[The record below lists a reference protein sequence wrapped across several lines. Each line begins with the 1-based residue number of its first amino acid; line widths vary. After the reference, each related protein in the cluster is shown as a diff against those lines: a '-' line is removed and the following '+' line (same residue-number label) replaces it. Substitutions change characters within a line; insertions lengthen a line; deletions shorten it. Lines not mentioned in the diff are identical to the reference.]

1 MDLGV
6 ISAILLAAFLHAFWN
21 FLVRGTSDKTVGMAA
36 VVYGHLPLAL
46 VGLAWFGF
54 PKIEAL
60 TYILASSV
68 LHVGYQVFLMNSYRF
83 GGLTQVYP
91 IARGSAP
98 LIIVLISVIISTDNL
113 KYLEILGILTV
124 SLGILL
130 HGVSQFNKDSFGPTG
145 LILAIFT
152 GAFIASY
159 SLVDGTGTRVAL
171 NAISYYGALTIG
183 NCILF
188 TIYLCIFNPG
198 VFKRLLSDGKYTFFV
213 GGSASYLAYVLVL
226 WACLTLPIAVVA
238 SIRETSV
245 LFALGLGFLFL
256 REEITFKKV
265 VHSTVILLGIVVL
278 HLA

>member
-1 MDLGV
+1 MNFGV
-6 ISAILLAAFLHAFWN
+6 ISVILLAAFLHAFWN
-21 FLVRGTSDKTVGMAA
+21 FLVRGNSDKTVGMAA
-36 VVYGHLPLAL
+36 IVYGHLPLAL
-46 VGLAWFGF
+46 LGLAWFGF

-60 TYILASSV
+60 GYIIASSV
-68 LHVGYQVFLMNSYRF
+68 LHVGYQAFLMNSYRF

-98 LIIVLISVIISTDNL
+98 LMIVIISVIISTDHL

-130 HGVSQFNKDSFGPTG
+130 HGFSQFNKDSFGPTG

-188 TIYLCIFNPG
+188 SIYLCIFNQG
-198 VFKRLLSDGKYTFFV
+198 VFRRLLADGKYTFVV

-226 WACLTLPIAVVA
+226 WACLTLPIAVVS

-245 LFALGLGFLFL
+245 LFALGLGVLFL
-256 REEITFKKV
+256 GEEITFKKV
-265 VHSTVILLGIVVL
+265 IHATVILLGIVVL